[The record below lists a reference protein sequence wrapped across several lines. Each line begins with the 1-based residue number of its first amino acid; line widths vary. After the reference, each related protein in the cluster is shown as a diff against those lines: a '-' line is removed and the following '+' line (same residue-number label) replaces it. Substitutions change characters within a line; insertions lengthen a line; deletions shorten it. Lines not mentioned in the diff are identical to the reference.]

1 MIHGL
6 LLLCLIDQFTVS
18 VQQPPVFTV
27 EVHESLL
34 DAAHVEPVAES
45 DYYVVMFTA
54 SYCGP
59 CQNYKNSGKPAEL
72 KAAGYPLTYID
83 TQRNSSFYSGS
94 IPKFWLCKDKKKVHE
109 WPAGAVD
116 PSTILAK
123 IRELKGKAS
132 PNSTPEFFGRKGTS
146 HENRGTLIDH
156 MLEDGI
162 HKGLHTRTSLE
173 SLSDS
178 ELVELHDEEHEKAGH
193 RVKNGLWKP

>member
-1 MIHGL
+1 MSVL
-6 LLLCLIDQFTVS
+6 AVLFSLCFIDPPLIF
-18 VQQPPVFTV
+18 PVTGEYAAV
-27 EVHESLL
+27 
-34 DAAHVEPVAES
+34 DAAHVESPAES

-59 CQNYKNSGKPAEL
+59 CQNYKNSSKPAEL

-83 TQRNSSFYSGS
+83 TQKNSSFYSGS
-94 IPKFWLCKDKKKVHE
+94 IPKFWLCKDKQKVHE

-123 IRELKGKAS
+123 IRELKGKTSPKKAS
-132 PNSTPEFFGRKGTS
+132 DFFGRKGTS
-146 HENRGTLIDH
+146 HETRETLIGH

-162 HKGLHTRTSLE
+162 HKGLHTRASLE
-173 SLSDS
+173 ILSDS
-178 ELVELHDEEHEKAGH
+178 ELVELHDREHEKAGH